1 MSTVVLQTENLLL
14 DTDLNIKVADSGYSH
29 ESPLAVSG
37 CLMWQPL
44 CAVGDKARW
53 LCSGWAELRV
63 ILEIHWSWSPL
74 DGQNLKELGG
84 RVLSGAHQSTFYLST
99 ECENLLK
106 KSPILNSSMGGPLG
120 LSRQVSC
127 MPAAQE
133 DEEASCTEQHPD
145 YKDWVDWV
153 GSAQGSRVW
162 RRGSSNDTV
171 RVLIPWYRHC
181 GCCLT
186 QPLEPAHQ

>member
-1 MSTVVLQTENLLL
+1 MAVQWLGGAESHSRNTLVLESFRWTE
-14 DTDLNIKVADSGYSH
+14 
-29 ESPLAVSG
+29 
-37 CLMWQPL
+37 
-44 CAVGDKARW
+44 
-53 LCSGWAELRV
+53 
-63 ILEIHWSWSPL
+63 
-74 DGQNLKELGG
+74 LKGAGG

-145 YKDWVDWV
+145 YKDRVD
-153 GSAQGSRVW
+153 
-162 RRGSSNDTV
+162 
-171 RVLIPWYRHC
+171 
-181 GCCLT
+181 
-186 QPLEPAHQ
+186 